1 MKKFLKVEYF
11 VLPVL
16 CLVLSGCG
24 LLSGYSNES
33 LYREQVKSVYVEMFD
48 SQSFERGI
56 EYELTDAIAKRIEAQ
71 TPYKI
76 IDDRNRA
83 DTVLGGRIVSAGR
96 GVLSSE
102 RRTGRALEKEVELT
116 AVVTW
121 KNLKTGEI
129 MISNEQVAAAAS
141 YSEWQN
147 QGFKYGST
155 LAANKLAEKIVE
167 LMEKQWQ

>member
-1 MKKFLKVEYF
+1 MKKSLKVEYF

-16 CLVLSGCG
+16 CLFLSGCG
-24 LLSGYSNES
+24 LLNGYNNES
-33 LYREQVKSVYVEMFD
+33 LYSEQVKSVYMEMFD
-48 SQSFERGI
+48 SQSFRRGM

-83 DTVLGGRIVSAGR
+83 DTVLGGRIVSAGM
-96 GVLSSE
+96 GVLNSE
-102 RRTGRALEKEVELT
+102 RQTGRALEKEVELI

-129 MISNEQVAAAAS
+129 MISDQRVAAAAS

-167 LMEKQWQ
+167 LMEKPWQ